1 MEDYKIIEILKKAQ
15 ENSEYVS
22 RNFDKLREKYE
33 GKVFA
38 VKDQKVILDAEKIE
52 DLLRGLEERGED
64 MAFLLIESIP
74 PKNLSFIL

>member
-1 MEDYKIIEILKKAQ
+1 MEDYKIIELLKKAQ

-22 RNFDKLREKYE
+22 KNFDELRKKYE

-38 VKDQKVILDAEKIE
+38 VKDQKVIHDAKKIE
-52 DLLRGLEERGED
+52 DLLRGLEEKGED